1 MNICHGSGSTQAEHR
16 RQLRPQQV
24 REAQGSQPTE
34 DRPTVTRCKGRDGL
48 WIVEERAG
56 LATFGLPEN
65 RGRSFLSQW
74 CCLRPK
80 LGTLYEAELLRKRQF
95 PAGAAKDEAEVF
107 IRPCFSP
114 DPKGTGQK
122 QAAPWS
128 PHTTSH
134 THTLACPHTL
144 ACAVSF
150 GSLSLWGVARGF
162 IHVRSLSGSDYPTE
176 VL

>member
-80 LGTLYEAELLRKRQF
+80 LGTLYEAELLRTRQF

-134 THTLACPHTL
+134 THTHTSLSPHTSL
-144 ACAVSF
+144 CCVLWEPVAL
-150 GSLSLWGVARGF
+150 GSCQGLHSCQKSLW
-162 IHVRSLSGSDYPTE
+162 E
-176 VL
+176 